1 MKLTAEEK
9 QVMAYD
15 EQETKHSRVVVETPN
30 ARREVSRTEREYT
43 PERGGGAASRV
54 LDDSS
59 IQAEIDKRIHDN
71 PTLSAL
77 GITATVQNGKVMLV
91 GMVKSDQLKNQ
102 VEKLVRS
109 VKGVKRVD
117 NQIIVGAG

>member
-1 MKLTAEEK
+1 M
-9 QVMAYD
+9 
-15 EQETKHSRVVVETPN
+15 
-30 ARREVSRTEREYT
+30 
-43 PERGGGAASRV
+43 